1 MGAGTRFLTIFN
13 SYCLLFY
20 ALAIDKCMVLENG
33 SCSKGESSLDITR
46 LGRTINASQPPA

>member
-1 MGAGTRFLTIFN
+1 MGTVTRFLTIFN

-33 SCSKGESSLDITR
+33 SCSRGESSLDVTR
-46 LGRTINASQPPA
+46 LGRSINASQLPA